1 MFSRVAIYQWKSPYG
16 KPYFHPY
23 FKRVPTLMKKLTC
36 SLDEFDDAK
45 RKREREIKFIEMNL
59 KNRFLE
65 RGNETMVAR
74 RWWRKGSDRIG
85 KNGRS
90 NFTNIF
96 REFRS
101 DSRLRVSEA
110 SR

>member
-1 MFSRVAIYQWKSPYG
+1 MEIALREAIFPPIFQTRPYSDE
-16 KPYFHPY
+16 
-23 FKRVPTLMKKLTC
+23 KLNV
-36 SLDEFDDAK
+36 LARRIRRREEK
-45 RKREREIKFIEMNL
+45 EREREIKFIEMNL